1 MVNKM
6 KEIVFAGYGGQGV
19 LTVGLLISQMATYKG
34 YHATWIPQYGS
45 AMRGGTANCTVKFG
59 QDCIYNPSQEEPDI
73 LLAMNNPSLV
83 KFLPL
88 VKSGGTVVVNSDLV
102 DSALNTRDDIN
113 LVEVPCITMAKEID
127 HPLGANVVMAGA
139 IVKLSGDFSEAEAV
153 DGMNDMFRKKGKE
166 KYEVMNTKALV
177 SGYNYL

>member
-1 MVNKM
+1 M
-6 KEIVFAGYGGQGV
+6 KECIFAGFGGQGV
-19 LTVGLLISQMATYKG
+19 LTVGLLISQMATFKD

-59 QDCIYNPSQEEPDI
+59 EEYIYNPSQEEPDI

-88 VKSGGTVVVNSDLV
+88 VKSGGTIVVNSDLV
-102 DSALNTRDDIN
+102 DSKLNTRKDIN
-113 LVEVPCITMAKEID
+113 LVEVPCMTLAKEID
-127 HPLGANVVMAGA
+127 HPRGANVIMAGA
-139 IVKLSGDFSEAEAV
+139 IVKLSGDFTEKEAI

-166 KYEVMNTKALV
+166 KFQELNTKAL
-177 SGYNYL
+177 STGYNYI